1 MPGHDE
7 DYRSKDGLLDFA
19 PVRAYNLVKLYFGY
33 QPTSDILA
41 SLRRQM
47 TRKASIGEVVPLPR
61 SDSDRADG
69 LGAITPAHVERVE
82 QSSGAADFGNVIPF
96 ARPRAGD
103 ARNAPQVVLP
113 AELARPPAAS
123 AAREHIR
130 RAAVVALSLLVHGG
144 LFAILMREPPPLAS
158 IALDVMSVEVV
169 PGATA
174 PAGAATAPG
183 ENQAQS
189 ASAPDEQPAEIDQ
202 TEQKATEQPQAV
214 EVAKQET
221 APEQKTEQPKTET
234 RPDEPKPYE
243 TAAAPEQPAQP
254 EPKPS
259 VAMVESPAPEMAT
272 AAPHEMPPNTT
283 EVTLLPQPEDK
294 PVEKKPE
301 PKPAEAAPPKP
312 VKNAAP
318 AREQRRVAAPTREKA
333 AKEAKASTPSSQANN
348 VGVGRSSN
356 DTNYPGLVSA
366 HLRRYQQYPADAR
379 GRGETGTASVTFGI
393 GGSGGV
399 TSVQLARS
407 SGVGSIDQEV
417 QAMVRRASPFP
428 APPGGRAQSF
438 TIPVNFRLN

>member
-7 DYRSKDGLLDFA
+7 DYRNKDGLLDFA
-19 PVRAYNLVKLYFGY
+19 PVGAYNLVKLYFSY
-33 QPTSDILA
+33 RPTSDILA

-69 LGAITPAHVERVE
+69 LGATTPAHVERVE

-96 ARPRAGD
+96 VRPRAGD
-103 ARNAPQVVLP
+103 ARNAPEVVLP
-113 AELARPPAAS
+113 AELARLPAAS
-123 AAREHIR
+123 AAREHMR
-130 RAAVVALSLLVHGG
+130 RAAVVVLSLLVHGG

-189 ASAPDEQPAEIDQ
+189 ASAPDEQATEIDQ
-202 TEQKATEQPQAV
+202 TEQKATEQPQTV

-234 RPDEPKPYE
+234 KPDEPKPYE

-259 VAMVESPAPEMAT
+259 VAMVESPAPEIAT
-272 AAPHEMPPNTT
+272 AAPREMPPNTT
-283 EVTLLPQPEDK
+283 EVTMLPQPEDK
-294 PVEKKPE
+294 PAEKKPE
-301 PKPAEAAPPKP
+301 PKP

-318 AREQRRVAAPTREKA
+318 AREQRRVTAPTREKA

-348 VGVGRSSN
+348 TGVGRSSN

-379 GRGETGTASVTFGI
+379 SRGETGTASVTFGI

>member
-7 DYRSKDGLLDFA
+7 DYRNKDGLLDFA
-19 PVRAYNLVKLYFGY
+19 PVGAYNLVKLYFSY
-33 QPTSDILA
+33 RPTSDILA

-69 LGAITPAHVERVE
+69 LGATTPAHVERVE

-96 ARPRAGD
+96 VRPRAGD
-103 ARNAPQVVLP
+103 ARNAPEVVLP
-113 AELARPPAAS
+113 AELARLPAAS
-123 AAREHIR
+123 AAREHMR
-130 RAAVVALSLLVHGG
+130 RAAVVVLSLLVHGG

-189 ASAPDEQPAEIDQ
+189 ASAPDEQATEIDQ
-202 TEQKATEQPQAV
+202 TEQKATEQPQTV

-234 RPDEPKPYE
+234 KPDEPKPYE

-259 VAMVESPAPEMAT
+259 VAMLESPTPEIAT
-272 AAPHEMPPNTT
+272 AAPRETPDTT
-283 EVTLLPQPEDK
+283 EVTLLPQPEDR
-294 PVEKKPE
+294 PVEKQSE
-301 PKPAEAAPPKP
+301 PKPAPPKS
-312 VKNAAP
+312 VKDAKP
-318 AREQRRVAAPTREKA
+318 AHEQHRIAAPTRDKA
-333 AKEAKASTPSSQANN
+333 AREAKASTPSSQANN
-348 VGVGRSSN
+348 VGVGCSNN

-379 GRGETGTASVTFGI
+379 SRGDQGTASVTFGI
-393 GGSGGV
+393 SGSGGV

-428 APPGGRAQSF
+428 PPPGGRAQSF
-438 TIPVNFRLN
+438 TVPVNFRLN